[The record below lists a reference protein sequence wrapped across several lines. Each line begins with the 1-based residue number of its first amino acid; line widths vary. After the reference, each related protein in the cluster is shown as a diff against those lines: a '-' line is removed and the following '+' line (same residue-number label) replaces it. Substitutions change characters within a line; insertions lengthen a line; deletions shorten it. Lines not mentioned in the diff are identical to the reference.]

1 MEERIKARIKKEEG
15 SVAILVAFLL
25 VVLLG
30 CAALALD
37 FGVVYLRKAQ
47 LQNAIDI
54 ASRASSRI
62 LASEDYTEEQKQ
74 TKCV

>member
-1 MEERIKARIKKEEG
+1 MEERIKTRIKKEEG

-47 LQNAIDI
+47 L
-54 ASRASSRI
+54 
-62 LASEDYTEEQKQ
+62 
-74 TKCV
+74 